1 MLDVQ
6 IVASEILNFA
16 LNTNF
21 VFSYLRAFVIKKSIC
36 ISFIKVLAMNI
47 QPKVRIQKPP
57 WLKRRLPTG
66 PDFEHVN
73 TLINKV
79 GLHTVCQEAK
89 CPNMWECFSKHT
101 ATFMIMGSRCTR
113 SCRFCAIDHG
123 PIAMPDP
130 EEPAKIAEAARKL
143 GLNYVVITSVTRD
156 DLPDGGAAF
165 FAKTIKEVR
174 KQIPDALVEVLIPD
188 FQENAE
194 ALKTVL
200 KARPD
205 VLNHNIET
213 VPRLY
218 STVRPEA
225 NYDRSLEVLKQTRQY
240 DQSIPTKSGLML
252 GLGELPAEISR
263 TLEDLVKAGCSMLT
277 LGQYLQPSKQHLQVE
292 RFVPPEEFD
301 SWRKT
306 ALEIGFSQVAGGP
319 FVRSSYHAKE
329 LFQNK

>member
-1 MLDVQ
+1 
-6 IVASEILNFA
+6 
-16 LNTNF
+16 
-21 VFSYLRAFVIKKSIC
+21 
-36 ISFIKVLAMNI
+36 MNI

-57 WLKRRLPTG
+57 WLKRRLPAG
-66 PDFEHVN
+66 PDFERVKA
-73 TLINKV
+73 LINKG

-113 SCRFCAIDHG
+113 SCRFCAVDHG
-123 PIAMPDP
+123 PIAQPDP
-130 EEPAKIAEAARKL
+130 EEPVKVAKAANKM
-143 GLNYVVITSVTRD
+143 GLSYVVITSVTRD
-156 DLPDGGAAF
+156 DLPDGGAIF
-165 FAKTIKEVR
+165 FAQTIQEVR

-188 FQENAE
+188 FQGNAE

-213 VPRLY
+213 IPRLY

-225 NYDRSLEVLKQTRQY
+225 NYNRSLELLKQASKY
-240 DQSIPTKSGLML
+240 DRSIPTKSGLML
-252 GLGELPAEISR
+252 GLGEQFDEI
-263 TLEDLVKAGCSMLT
+263 TQTFKDLVNAGCSILT
-277 LGQYLQPSKQHLQVE
+277 LGQYLQPSKQHLQVD

-301 SWRKT
+301 NWRKT
-306 ALEIGFSQVAGGP
+306 AIKTGFSQVAGGP

-329 LFQNK
+329 LFQAGRS